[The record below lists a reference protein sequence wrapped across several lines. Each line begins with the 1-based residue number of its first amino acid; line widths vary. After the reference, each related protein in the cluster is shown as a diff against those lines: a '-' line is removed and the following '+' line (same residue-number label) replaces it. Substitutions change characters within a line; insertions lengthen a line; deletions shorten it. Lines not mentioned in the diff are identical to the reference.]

1 MRFKNLREVVLSLAA
16 FLLAFTPGAAQ
27 IPLNPAAS
35 RALGHARLAQ
45 TTAEPNLVEGR
56 ELNRP
61 QSVAVDG
68 ARGFIY
74 VADALNNRVLGWR
87 NASSFENGVAAD
99 LVIGQRDKMTTLAL
113 GPGSGFNSGLSVPT
127 GVAVDG
133 QGNLFVA
140 DAGNSRIVR
149 YSQPFAQPDEIKLA
163 DMVIG
168 QPNFQSRG
176 NNNGGLT
183 ERSLATLAGNGVLR
197 IGITFDAQGNLWVTD
212 SGNNRILRYPA
223 SALGE
228 GASNGPAAN
237 LVLGQADFRTNG
249 GLPQSTD
256 VRVRQTKTGL
266 LQPSSLAFDQG
277 GRLFVVDALN
287 RAVVYRPPFVNGQE
301 AARIMGIV
309 PPPTQGQPALAPIN
323 PSSVGVFLSGGA
335 MVPAEGVFTIGN
347 VPFIL
352 DTPAHRI
359 LRYDPFDQWPPEAT
373 QFSPSARA
381 TIGQDA
387 QEQSEIRINRGLA
400 EPNSASFF
408 SPVAATFV
416 NGETYIADANNNRV
430 LVMGD
435 ISTGPNL
442 STGAPYAARRVLGQ
456 IGFEFRSPNFIEGRE
471 FQFQN
476 AGIVID
482 KTSQPPR
489 LYVADAA
496 NHRVLGFADARTVK
510 QGTRADIVIG
520 QPDFYRALINFPSN
534 NTDARN
540 DSGLYFPI
548 GLAVDGEG
556 NLWVADSGNGRVLRF
571 PSPFSQTQTP
581 MRADLVLGQS
591 SFTSRVT
598 DASARTMAVPFGI
611 IFSNSGRLLVSDNT
625 LNRVLVFDPPFVSGM
640 AASRALGQADLNSAL
655 VGTDLNRF
663 NGPRHLGVDT
673 DDRVYVTD
681 NGNNRVLIFAQTAL
695 AQNDARAA
703 LALTRGVNRPI
714 AVFVSPQTGEIWVG
728 NAGAN
733 QALRYPK
740 FDTLAIGGDQ
750 SDYQIPAAAPLA
762 ITLDESGNLYLAD
775 ATHRVAMYFP
785 TLTAVNAANYLPRLT
800 PGMWASL
807 CPDTPSVCLNPA
819 NRNRAYRFTE
829 TLTVASESPL
839 PKSLGDLQITVNE
852 IPAPMYFT
860 SPTQINFLL
869 PKDLPTSGSVT
880 LELSQPS
887 SGRVVAAAQ
896 LAMDVAS
903 PAFFTSDATGTG
915 LVAAVNQDGTING
928 PNNPVRPGDII
939 SLYGTGYGLLPNA
952 PPDGEPAPG
961 VLPTALNPRV
971 LINARDAELLYSGA
985 APGAAGLWQINV
997 RVPLQSPPGANLVN
1011 MIYNSIPN
1019 NDPQNPTR
1027 IRATISVR

>member
-1 MRFKNLREVVLSLAA
+1 MKFKNLRKVVLSTAA
-16 FLLAFTPGAAQ
+16 ILLAISPGAAQ

-35 RALGHARLAQ
+35 RALGHARLAL

-68 ARGFIY
+68 AGGFIY
-74 VADALNNRVLGWR
+74 VADTFNNRVLGWR
-87 NASSFENGVAAD
+87 NAFSFENGAAAD
-99 LVIGQRDKMTTLAL
+99 LVIGQRDMMTTVAL
-113 GPGSGFNSGLSVPT
+113 GPGSGFNSGLTAPT
-127 GVAVDG
+127 GVALDA

-149 YSQPFAQPDEIKLA
+149 YSRPFAQPDEIKLA
-163 DMVIG
+163 DLVVG
-168 QPNFQSRG
+168 QPNSQSRG
-176 NNNGGLT
+176 NNTGGLS
-183 ERSLATLAGNGVLR
+183 ERSLASLSGGGVLR
-197 IGITFDAQGNLWVTD
+197 MSIVFDAQGNLWVTD
-212 SGNNRILRYPA
+212 SANHRILRYPA

-237 LVLGQADFRTNG
+237 LVLGQADFRTNA

-266 LQPSSLAFDQG
+266 YQQSSLACDQG
-277 GRLFVVDALN
+277 GRLFAVDGLN
-287 RAVVYRPPFVNGQE
+287 RATVYRPPFVNGQE

-309 PPPTQGQPALAPIN
+309 AAPAQGQPVPAPIN
-323 PSSVGVFLSGGA
+323 PSSIGVVINGGI
-335 MVPAEGVFTIGN
+335 VPAEGVFTIGN
-347 VPFIL
+347 IPFIL
-352 DTPAHRI
+352 DTPANRI
-359 LRYDPFDQWPPEAT
+359 LRYDPFDQWPAEGT
-373 QFSPSARA
+373 QFSPAARA

-387 QEQSEIRINRGLA
+387 QELSEIRINRGLA
-400 EPNSASFF
+400 EPNSASFW

-416 NGETYIADANNNRV
+416 NGETFIADGNNNRV
-430 LVMGD
+430 LAMGD

-442 STGAPYAARRVLGQ
+442 STGPPYAARRVLGQ
-456 IGFEFRSPNFIEGRE
+456 IGFEFRAPNFIEGRE

-482 KTSQPPR
+482 NNSQPPH
-489 LYVADAA
+489 LYVADTA
-496 NHRVLGFADARTVK
+496 NHRVLGFRDARTVK
-510 QGTRADIVIG
+510 QGSRADIVIG
-520 QPDFYRALINFPSN
+520 QPDFYRSLINFPSN

-548 GLAVDGEG
+548 GLVVDRDG

-611 IFSNSGRLLVSDNT
+611 VFSYSGRLLVSDNA

-640 AASRALGQADLNSAL
+640 AASSVLGQPDLNSGL
-655 VGTDLNRF
+655 VGTELNRF
-663 NGPRHLGVDT
+663 NGPRHLAVDT

-681 NGNNRVLIFAQTAL
+681 NLNNRVLIFSQAAL
-695 AQNDARAA
+695 SQNDARAA
-703 LALTRGVNRPI
+703 FALSRGVNRPI
-714 AVFVSPQTGEIWVG
+714 AIFVSSATGEIWVG

-762 ITLDESGNLYLAD
+762 IALDQSGNLYLAD

-807 CPDTPSVCLNPA
+807 CPDTPSVCLNAA

-829 TLTVASESPL
+829 TLTVASENPL
-839 PKSLGDLQITVNE
+839 PKVLGDLQIMVND

-860 SPTQINFLL
+860 SPAQINFLL
-869 PKDLPTSGSVT
+869 PKSLPTSGTVT

-887 SGRVVAAAQ
+887 TGRIVAAG
-896 LAMDVAS
+896 LLPMDVAS

-915 LVAAVNQDGTING
+915 QVAAVNQDGTING
-928 PNNPVRPGDII
+928 PNNPVRPGDVI
-939 SLYGTGYGLLPNA
+939 SLYGTGYGLIDNG
-952 PPDGEPAPG
+952 PPDGTPFPG
-961 VLPTALNPRV
+961 AVPTQRNPRV
-971 LINARDAELLYSGA
+971 LVNARDAELLYSGG
-985 APGAAGLWQINV
+985 APGSAGLWQINI

-1011 MIYNSIPN
+1011 MIYSDIPN

-1027 IRATISVR
+1027 IRATITVR